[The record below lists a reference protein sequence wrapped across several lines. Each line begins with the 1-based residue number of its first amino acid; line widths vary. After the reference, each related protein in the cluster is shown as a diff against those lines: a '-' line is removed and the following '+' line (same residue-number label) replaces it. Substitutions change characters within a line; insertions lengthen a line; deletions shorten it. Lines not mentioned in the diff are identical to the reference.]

1 MLLRLSLQASS
12 GEKAPSLAF
21 SLQTGWWDMPLFSF
35 SSIFLAIPSFMASPL
50 HHLFFLSALC
60 FSSSAPLHQ
69 IIFLSS
75 SSGDGGEAPE
85 IAEADHLQLLS
96 SIIPSHESERI
107 SLIRHYSHAFK
118 GFSAML
124 TENEASV
131 LAGHDGISIHLPG
144 SNSSTSYYTFMDFLE
159 AASGIAIQSTSNLSM
174 SSDVIIGMIDTGIW
188 PDPPSFPMMMELG
201 KSLQDGKGACM
212 KDMTSRN
219 PIAIGSDRA
228 RY

>member
-21 SLQTGWWDMPLFSF
+21 SLQTGGGICHSF
-35 SSIFLAIPSFMASPL
+35 HSPP
-50 HHLFFLSALC
+50 FFLPSHLSWLLLCIISSSSLHSA

-131 LAGHDGISIHLPG
+131 LAAEFASLQILISLGIHLVFG
-144 SNSSTSYYTFMDFLE
+144 
-159 AASGIAIQSTSNLSM
+159 
-174 SSDVIIGMIDTGIW
+174 
-188 PDPPSFPMMMELG
+188 
-201 KSLQDGKGACM
+201 
-212 KDMTSRN
+212 
-219 PIAIGSDRA
+219 
-228 RY
+228 